1 MPNFSNE
8 ANDMINEFIHMYQSL
23 DAHYNLRL
31 VRPIS
36 FPKVKLENENF
47 DCLITIYDLLE
58 GL

>member
-1 MPNFSNE
+1 MPIFSNE

-23 DAHYNLRL
+23 DAHYNLRS

-47 DCLITIYDLLE
+47 DYLSTIYDLLE

>member
-1 MPNFSNE
+1 
-8 ANDMINEFIHMYQSL
+8 MINKFIHMYHSL

-36 FPKVKLENENF
+36 FPEVELENENF
-47 DCLITIYDLLE
+47 DYLITIHDLLE